1 MMASGVSVFF
11 WTIFEGKPGAA
22 VKRLRCDHE
31 VMGSNPGNSILQRK
45 TAYIRSKVIGPFPRP
60 CTSRSYVHR
69 AAVSIFEGEPW
80 RSGKAVAL

>member
-1 MMASGVSVFF
+1 MMTSGVSVFF
-11 WTIFEGKPGAA
+11 GLSLKGSPGAA
-22 VKRLRCDHE
+22 VKLLRCDHE

-45 TAYIRSKVIGPFPRP
+45 TVYIRPKVIGPFPRP

-69 AAVSIFEGEPW
+69 AAVSIFEGEPR